1 MCALSAL
8 LRTHV
13 YTIRYS
19 TTRQNTHSYFLIAHT
34 HIFSCTHIYIPS
46 KYSGVN
52 RCRVTSAYVLWT
64 VVLSTHSRT
73 STFTLCDVLTSLRY
87 TLRWENNV
95 WNVVVVVVRELN
107 SMSITC
113 KWCTIKCSLRTSVP
127 CVAASRILLLLL
139 LLLAAQCLFTFFI
152 FLFYFY
158 VPSFCIFILTSHS
171 PRRCR
176 VNGNCYG
183 GRHLA

>member
-1 MCALSAL
+1 MVVCVRALSAL

-52 RCRVTSAYVLWT
+52 RCRVTSAYVLRT

-73 STFTLCDVLTSLRY
+73 STFTLCDVLRSLRY

-95 WNVVVVVVRELN
+95 WKCCCCCCSRIKLNVNYMQMMHNKVLFANFGALCCRLSYSPPPPPPPACC
-107 SMSITC
+107 SMPPYFLYISFLF
-113 KWCTIKCSLRTSVP
+113 LRT
-127 CVAASRILLLLL
+127 
-139 LLLAAQCLFTFFI
+139 I
-152 FLFYFY
+152 FL
-158 VPSFCIFILTSHS
+158 
-171 PRRCR
+171 
-176 VNGNCYG
+176 
-183 GRHLA
+183 HLHLNVTFSEAVSC

>member
-19 TTRQNTHSYFLIAHT
+19 TTRQDTHSYFLIAHT

-52 RCRVTSAYVLWT
+52 RCRVTSAYVLRT

-95 WNVVVVVVRELN
+95 WKCCCCCCSRIKLNVNYMQMMHNKVFFTN
-107 SMSITC
+107 FGA
-113 KWCTIKCSLRTSVP
+113 
-127 CVAASRILLLLL
+127 CVAAYRIL